1 MTAGGG
7 IPPSVLE
14 ILEFPAALERV
25 AAHTAGPLGAAR
37 VRSRTPLT
45 TAAEIQTALALVAEL
60 AAQMITDDS
69 LRAESVPD
77 ITEPLATL
85 RVPGSALEGPAF
97 VGLADAL
104 SAIRIT
110 AAELAR
116 LERVAPRTAALRV
129 PPPPKDLEARIRQAI
144 DPEGSVLDGASRD
157 LARARKG
164 VRETRQRLVAKLET
178 LLGTLDAQE
187 RAPDAAVTVRGGRYV
202 IPVRSSA
209 RGKIGGIVHDESA
222 TRATVFVEPPEVIEL
237 GNELR
242 LREAEEQRE
251 VLRVLRELTE
261 LLRPHGETV
270 AAGWEM
276 CIAYDDL
283 CARARYAVLV
293 NGFVPEVGPGP
304 LTIRAGRHPLLLDGE
319 IVVVPFDLELAG
331 DEWTVLVSGPNT
343 GGKTV
348 LIKAVGLLCLMAQ
361 SGIVPPLGPLSHLP
375 VFTRIFADIGDRQ
388 SIAASLST
396 FSAHVAALRDILAHA
411 GPDSLVLLD
420 EIGSGTDPAEGGALA
435 AAALRALTRRR
446 AVTLATTH
454 LGALKQLASETVGIV
469 NASLQFEAE
478 TLTPTYRLLKG
489 IPGRSYGLAIARRL
503 GVAPEV
509 LAEAERAVPDAER
522 TLDRLLASVEER
534 ARALT
539 ERERSAAETDEAN
552 RQGLARLD
560 SRSAELSERE
570 HALRERERTLD
581 TRSREQAR
589 EYLLAARKTVEAA
602 LAQARAAV
610 DEATAREARR
620 QIEAAIAEGTK
631 ALETAGKGDEGR
643 GKGGPVVPGARVRT
657 PVGAVGTLLEVRPD
671 GSATV
676 EAGGLRLVVPARELE
691 VMQEPVG
698 APRRLPSPGL
708 RAGRAPLRPAA
719 APGSAGVEA
728 PSPHAST
735 EISLRGLRADEAET
749 TLVQA
754 LDAAVL
760 ADLPYLRIIHGKGT
774 GALRDLVQ
782 RVLKSDPR
790 VGHFDFAPSQQ
801 GGTGVTVVEFRS

>member
-1 MTAGGG
+1 M
-7 IPPSVLE
+7 LE

-25 AAHTAGPLGAAR
+25 AAHAAGPLGAAR

-85 RVPGSALEGPAF
+85 GVPGSALEGPAF

-104 SAIRIT
+104 SAIRVT

-620 QIEAAIAEGTK
+620 QIEEAIAKETRELEAEGV
-631 ALETAGKGDEGR
+631 R
-643 GKGGPVVPGARVRT
+643 GQGSGARDHPVVPGARVRT
-657 PVGAVGTLLEVRPD
+657 SVGAAGTVLEVRPD
-671 GSATV
+671 GTVAV
-676 EAGGLRLVVPARELE
+676 EAGGMRLVVPARELE
-691 VMQEPVG
+691 VLEEPPGV
-698 APRRLPSPGL
+698 PRRPPSPARPPG
-708 RAGRAPLRPAA
+708 GGERPAA
-719 APGSAGVEA
+719 TTEA
-728 PSPHAST
+728 TS
-735 EISLRGLRADEAET
+735 EVSLRGLRPDEAET
-749 TLVQA
+749 TLNQA
-754 LDAAVL
+754 LDAAIL

-801 GGTGVTVVEFRS
+801 GGTGVTVVEFRA